1 MVLFRAASP
10 LSRLLLER
18 ALGCPRYAPPQ
29 PTKEK
34 ALAGFV
40 FDSIHVLQ
48 GFSQSLLALNSGIA
62 WNQSSSESLLH

>member
-18 ALGCPRYAPPQ
+18 ALGCPRYVSPQ
-29 PTKEK
+29 QPKK
-34 ALAGFV
+34 ALVGFV

-48 GFSQSLLALNSGIA
+48 GFSQSLLAPNSGLA
-62 WNQSSSESLLH
+62 WNQSSSESSLH